1 MIRIWKYKNL
11 EIEMLRENITRKE
24 LATQLNISYQSVN
37 NKINHTK
44 PFTCDEMFEVK
55 KILKSNLILD
65 DLFKLEEV

>member
-1 MIRIWKYKNL
+1 M
-11 EIEMLRENITRKE
+11 TRKE
-24 LATQLNISYQSVN
+24 LAAQLRISYQSVN
-37 NKINHTK
+37 NKINHSK